1 MKDEWRRRIPLVDR
15 VLDVIHPDQV
25 TAALNNAVE
34 YDIVRGATGR
44 IVYRCHTLL
53 GSFRPGFEEL

>member
-1 MKDEWRRRIPLVDR
+1 M
-15 VLDVIHPDQV
+15 IHPDQV
-25 TAALNNAVE
+25 TAALNYAVE
-34 YDIVRGATGR
+34 HDIVRGATGR